1 MAQNPTDPTPAGTPP
16 EDNRPKPRYGE
27 LAPEGWSWTPPKTDA
42 DIPAVPAAPA
52 GAASAQ
58 PLAPVPP
65 TADAA
70 LTASRAPR
78 WDRPVTLGLLIFG
91 LLATFF
97 AISVLGSLPE
107 ALQMLYTQQDLG
119 TYTPD
124 AAVAGLI
131 LAGRIVE
138 VGIWVAAAVVSTLLL
153 ARGRRAFYVPLIGGF
168 VSVIVIFVFISAVLT
183 TDPTLL
189 DSVSRP

>member
-1 MAQNPTDPTPAGTPP
+1 MTIPDPNSSEPNRP
-16 EDNRPKPRYGE
+16 EDTRPRPQFGE
-27 LAPEGWSWTPPKTDA
+27 LAPEGWSWTPPQNDA
-42 DIPAVPAAPA
+42 GIPAVPAAP
-52 GAASAQ
+52 GSASSA
-58 PLAPVPP
+58 PLVAP
-65 TADAA
+65 TADSAF
-70 LTASRAPR
+70 RAPR
-78 WDRPVTLGLLIFG
+78 APGWDRPVTLGLLIFG

-97 AISVLGSLPE
+97 AISVLGALPD

-138 VGIWVAAAVVSTLLL
+138 VGIWLASAVVSTLLL
-153 ARGRRAFYVPLIGGF
+153 TRGRRAFYVPLIGGF
-168 VSVIVIFVFISAVLT
+168 VSVIAIFVFISAVLT

>member
-16 EDNRPKPRYGE
+16 EDNRPKPQYGE
-27 LAPEGWSWTPPKTDA
+27 LAPEGWSWTPPKDDA
-42 DIPAVPAAPA
+42 GIPAVPAAPGSA
-52 GAASAQ
+52 SSAPLVAPAADSA
-58 PLAPVPP
+58 LR
-65 TADAA
+65 
-70 LTASRAPR
+70 ASRAPG
-78 WDRPVTLGLLIFG
+78 WDRPVTLSLLIFG

-97 AISVLGSLPE
+97 AISVLGALPD

-131 LAGRIVE
+131 MAGRIVQA
-138 VGIWVAAAVVSTLLL
+138 GLWLATAVVSILLMT
-153 ARGRRAFYVPLIGGF
+153 RGRRAFYVPLIGG
-168 VSVIVIFVFISAVLT
+168 VLSVIAIFVFISAVLT

-189 DSVSRP
+189 DSVSQP

>member
-1 MAQNPTDPTPAGTPP
+1 MAQNPTDPPSAGTPP
-16 EDNRPKPRYGE
+16 EDNRPKPQYGE
-27 LAPEGWSWTPPKTDA
+27 LAPEGWSWTPPQNDA
-42 DIPAVPAAPA
+42 GIPAVPAPP
-52 GAASAQ
+52 GSAASA
-58 PLAPVPP
+58 PLVAE
-65 TADAA
+65 TSDSAA
-70 LTASRAPR
+70 RATRAPA

-97 AISVLGSLPE
+97 TISVLGALPD

-131 LAGRIVE
+131 MAGRIVE
-138 VGIWVAAAVVSTLLL
+138 VGVWLAAAVVSTLLL
-153 ARGRRAFYVPLIGGF
+153 TRGRRAFYVPLIGGV